1 MKCFYFEVK
10 RLIDDEGFFRFL
22 KISFNIIMNPKARTR
37 ILEMRKIFRKY
48 QHHLNAIVII
58 AEKNKINNKNTM
70 NITKSSIIGELVAE
84 DYRTASIFKKHK
96 IDFCCNG
103 NRSIDEV
110 CEKKDLQSD
119 ALIAQLEQAVTQ
131 GSGTNTDFTSYSL
144 DLLADYVEKKHH
156 RYVEAKVPEI
166 IPFLDKI
173 VRVHGDRHPELIEI
187 AQLFKESAGELS
199 AHMKKEELI
208 LFPLIRKLVQAQHTG
223 TSFDAPMGSIQ
234 HPIETMMH
242 EHDGE
247 GEDSVKSQN

>member
-1 MKCFYFEVK
+1 
-10 RLIDDEGFFRFL
+10 LL
-22 KISFNIIMNPKARTR
+22 K
-37 ILEMRKIFRKY
+37 
-48 QHHLNAIVII
+48 
-58 AEKNKINNKNTM
+58 KNKINNKNTM

-131 GSGTNTDFTSYSL
+131 GSGTNTDFTSWPL

-187 AQLFKESAGELS
+187 AQLF
-199 AHMKKEELI
+199 
-208 LFPLIRKLVQAQHTG
+208 
-223 TSFDAPMGSIQ
+223 
-234 HPIETMMH
+234 
-242 EHDGE
+242 
-247 GEDSVKSQN
+247 

>member
-1 MKCFYFEVK
+1 
-10 RLIDDEGFFRFL
+10 
-22 KISFNIIMNPKARTR
+22 
-37 ILEMRKIFRKY
+37 
-48 QHHLNAIVII
+48 
-58 AEKNKINNKNTM
+58 M

-131 GSGTNTDFTSYSL
+131 GSGTNTDFTSWPL

-156 RYVEAKVPEI
+156 RYVEAKIPEI

-187 AQLFKESAGELS
+187 AQLFKESASELS

-223 TSFDAPMGSIQ
+223 TSFEAPMGSIQ

-247 GEDSVKSQN
+247 GERFRKIAELSNNYTPPADGYTTYRVTFSMLKEFEEDLHLHIHLENNILFQKSISMEKSLLTIKL